1 MKETERIKAGLL
13 FRPNS
18 MELRDTKHKAHET
31 CRLVN
36 TLDEY
41 NERIPG
47 LMRSI
52 LGKIG
57 ERFYFQ
63 TPVQFTMASTP
74 TSGRISSRTTTS
86 ACWMTRM
93 FTLGIMS

>member
-41 NERIPG
+41 DERIPG

-52 LGKIG
+52 LGSDRG
-57 ERFYFQ
+57 AVLL
-63 TPVQFTMASTP
+63 PDAGAVQLWHPHLHRGGFLRELQLLRA
-74 TSGRISSRTTTS
+74 G
-86 ACWMTRM
+86 
-93 FTLGIMS
+93 

>member
-1 MKETERIKAGLL
+1 
-13 FRPNS
+13 

-41 NERIPG
+41 DERIPG

-63 TPVQFTMASTP
+63 TPVQFNYGIHTYI
-74 TSGRISSRTTTS
+74 GRISSRTITS

-93 FTLGIMS
+93 FTLEIMS

>member
-41 NERIPG
+41 DERIPG

-52 LGKIG
+52 LGKMG
-57 ERFYFQ
+57 SGSTSRRRCSS
-63 TPVQFTMASTP
+63 TMASTP

-93 FTLGIMS
+93 FTLGIM

>member
-41 NERIPG
+41 DERIPG

-63 TPVQFTMASTP
+63 TRCSTTMASTP
-74 TSGRISSRTTTS
+74 TSG
-86 ACWMTRM
+86 M
-93 FTLGIMS
+93 FTLEIMS

>member
-41 NERIPG
+41 DERIPG

-63 TPVQFTMASTP
+63 TPMASTP

-93 FTLGIMS
+93 FTLEIMS